1 MLPAPTAARAGRPL
15 RLVYAVTFCQFAAI
29 GMYLTGIQLFV
40 KDELG
45 SSKAAVGLAVGA
57 FSITAVLSRPI
68 VGRGVDVR
76 GRKPFLYLGL
86 SLLVVSS
93 LGFLFAHSLVA
104 VVALRLVQGV
114 NGACVYTCV
123 AAMATD
129 LAPLDKRASA
139 IARMSLFQY
148 AGIAL
153 GPTIA
158 SLLIHQVSYD
168 AVWLLATAFGVVGLA
183 VASRLPESG
192 TDSMARRAELGRV
205 PRRLIHPA
213 AVGPGLVLLTG
224 GIGYASVTAFGSLY
238 ARHVGIGDGL
248 LYAVFA
254 VTVISIRIVSGAIA
268 DTRGAVAVAMPGL
281 VGCTVGLL
289 TMAAFQRPATAVVGV
304 AIFGIGF
311 ALVFPALMAFA
322 VARVPDHERGEM
334 LGSFTAFL
342 DVGVGGGAYLIGA
355 IADAAGFGAAYAT
368 PALLCLSGAALLAV
382 IARPRSGGVD
392 RSGASTTT

>member
-1 MLPAPTAARAGRPL
+1 
-15 RLVYAVTFCQFAAI
+15 VYAVTFCQFAAI

-76 GRKPFLYLGL
+76 GRKPFLYVGL
-86 SLLVVSS
+86 VLLIVSS
-93 LGFLFAHSLVA
+93 LGFLVAHSVAA

-148 AGIAL
+148 GGIAL
-153 GPTIA
+153 GPTMA
-158 SLLIHQVSYD
+158 SQLIHHASYD
-168 AVWLLATAFGVVGLA
+168 AVWLLATAFGVVGLF
-183 VASRLPESG
+183 VAWRLPESG
-192 TDSMARRAELGRV
+192 AASMARRAEIGRG

-213 AVGPGLVLLTG
+213 AVAPGLVLLSG
-224 GIGYASVTAFGSLY
+224 GIGYAAVTGFGSLY
-238 ARHVGIGDGL
+238 ARHVGIDDGL

-254 VTVISIRIVSGAIA
+254 VTVIGIRIVSGALA
-268 DTRGAVAVAMPGL
+268 DARGAVGVALPGL
-281 VGCTVGLL
+281 VGCTAGLL

-304 AIFGIGF
+304 AIFGVGF

-355 IADAAGFGAAYAT
+355 IADAAGFGAAYAF
-368 PALLCLSGAALLAV
+368 PAVLCLSGAVLLAAV
-382 IARPRSGGVD
+382 ARTRPPASSD
-392 RSGASTTT
+392 RSGASTTQ

>member
-1 MLPAPTAARAGRPL
+1 
-15 RLVYAVTFCQFAAI
+15 VTFCQFAAI

-76 GRKPFLYLGL
+76 GRKPFLYFGL
-86 SLLVVSS
+86 ALLIVSS
-93 LGFLFAHSLVA
+93 IGFLWAHSVLA
-104 VVALRLVQGV
+104 VVALRLAQGV

-129 LAPLDKRASA
+129 LAHLDKRASA

-158 SLLIHQVSYD
+158 SLLIHHASYD
-168 AVWLLATAFGVVGLA
+168 AVWWLATGFGVAGLA
-183 VASRLPESG
+183 VATQLPESG
-192 TDSMARRAELGRV
+192 ADAMARRAELGRGR
-205 PRRLIHPA
+205 RRLLHPA
-213 AVGPGLVLLTG
+213 ALGPGLVLLTG
-224 GIGYASVTAFGSLY
+224 GIGYASVTGFGSLY
-238 ARHVGIGDGL
+238 ARHVGVGDGL

-254 VTVISIRIVSGAIA
+254 VTVIGIRIVSGTIA
-268 DTRGAVAVAMPGL
+268 DSRGAVGVALPGL
-281 VGCTVGLL
+281 VLSAAGLL
-289 TMAAFQRPATAVVGV
+289 TMALVQRPASAVVGV
-304 AIFGIGF
+304 AVFGVGF

-322 VARVPDHERGEM
+322 VGRVPDHERGEM

-342 DVGVGGGAYLIGA
+342 DVGVGGGAYMIGA
-355 IADAAGFGAAYAT
+355 IADAAGFGAAYAV
-368 PALLCLSGAALLAV
+368 PAALCLAGAGLLAV
-382 IARPRSGGVD
+382 IGRPARAD
-392 RSGASTTT
+392 R